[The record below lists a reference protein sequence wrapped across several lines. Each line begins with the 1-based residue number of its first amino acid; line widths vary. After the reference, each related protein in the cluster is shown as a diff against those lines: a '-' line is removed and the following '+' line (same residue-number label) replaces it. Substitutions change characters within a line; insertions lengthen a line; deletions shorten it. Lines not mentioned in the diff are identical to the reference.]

1 MPPGEKF
8 YGKTK
13 QTFNYLATMTRCVWT
28 SKGEAFT
35 PKNTL
40 PSSMVVAF
48 FAASGSGTLHKMD
61 LIMVEIWT
69 QFRPIEQ

>member
-1 MPPGEKF
+1 MLLFKLYDQMRPKIKQNEKK
-8 YGKTK
+8 Y
-13 QTFNYLATMTRCVWT
+13 VWR
-28 SKGEAFT
+28 SKGDAFT